1 MLRLIVLLLL
11 LANGFYWLWSEGSL
25 RGFGYGPAPQREPQ
39 RLAQQIE
46 PEAVRV
52 LSSTD
57 IARVEAEVRADMAP
71 KQCLEVGPLSADQ
84 AAALRGLLEAEWPA
98 GSWQFDTAAVTARW
112 MVYMGKFASEE
123 ALAKKRGEL
132 AAMNFKVLTVE
143 SPALQLGLSL
153 GVYESEAQANVE
165 LIRLG
170 ARGIRTAR
178 VVQERVADQTTVLRL
193 PAVSEA
199 MLPLVEKLTP
209 ELGSKSLAACPQ
221 NAP

>member
-1 MLRLIVLLLL
+1 MLRLFVVLLL
-11 LANGFYWLWSEGSL
+11 LANGFYWLWSDGGL

-39 RLAQQIE
+39 RMAQQIE
-46 PEAVRV
+46 PGAVQL

-57 IARVEAEVRADMAP
+57 IQRVEAQVKADMAP
-71 KQCLEVGPLSADQ
+71 KQCLQAGPLDAEQ
-84 AAALRGLLEAEWPA
+84 VAPLRALLEAEWPA
-98 GSWQFDTAAVTARW
+98 ESWQFDTVAVTARW

-178 VVQERVADQTTVLRL
+178 VVQERVAEQTTVLRL

>member
-1 MLRLIVLLLL
+1 MLLEHHRILDCPARSRDPDGAACFLRET
-11 LANGFYWLWSEGSL
+11 GEEGGL
-25 RGFGYGPAPQREPQ
+25 DEPVATE
-39 RLAQQIE
+39 RAG
-46 PEAVRV
+46 EAV
-52 LSSTD
+52 S
-57 IARVEAEVRADMAP
+57 
-71 KQCLEVGPLSADQ
+71 
-84 AAALRGLLEAEWPA
+84 
-98 GSWQFDTAAVTARW
+98 
-112 MVYMGKFASEE
+112 
-123 ALAKKRGEL
+123 ALAER
-132 AAMNFKVLTVE
+132 
-143 SPALQLGLSL
+143 PALQLGLSL